1 MMKAISLSK
10 ASKNSSSAQ
19 SKKTLQERELTHSL
33 FFMSVLALAFFSP
46 YAQAQSLTVLYE
58 FTGSPDGAG
67 SYARLVQD
75 STGNLYGTT
84 PIGGTNNGTVF
95 EVSSQGNET
104 LLHTFRGNRDGF
116 LPGAG
121 LVIDASGKL
130 YGTTVYGGTHNLG
143 TVFELN
149 KAGTKIVLFAF
160 SGPDGANPWAD
171 LVRDAA
177 GNLYGTTAAG
187 GSGNCNNGSG
197 CGTVFLISANG
208 TETVLH
214 SFAGGVADGQT
225 PFAGLLRDADGNL
238 YGTTNAGGTAGF
250 GTVFELSA
258 TGTETIL
265 HNFAG
270 YLTDGMYPQAGL
282 VRDKAGDLFGTT
294 LEGGA
299 YGYGTVFKLNKTG
312 KEKLLYSFGSTGTD
326 GKNPGAGLVRDTAG
340 NLYGT
345 TEAGGGTGCNGNGCG
360 TVFEL
365 TKARVEKVLYSFD
378 TANAGAVPFAALI
391 LDAAGDLYGTTSNG
405 GAGFGTVFKITP

>member
-1 MMKAISLSK
+1 MNAVSLSR
-10 ASKNSSSAQ
+10 ASKDSSSAQ
-19 SKKTLQERELTHSL
+19 SKKTIQQRELTHSL
-33 FFMSVLALAFFSP
+33 AFMFALALALFCS

-58 FTGSPDGAG
+58 FKGSPDGAG
-67 SYARLVQD
+67 SYARLVRD
-75 STGNLYGTT
+75 SAGNLYGTT
-84 PIGGTNNGTVF
+84 PVGGTNNGTVF
-95 EVSSQGNET
+95 EVRSQGNET
-104 LLHTFRGNRDGF
+104 LLHTFKGKRDGF

-143 TVFELN
+143 TVFKLN
-149 KAGTKIVLFAF
+149 KSGTKTVLFAF

-177 GNLYGTTAAG
+177 GNLYGTTTTG

-197 CGTVFLISANG
+197 CGTVFMISADG

-214 SFAGGVADGQT
+214 SFAGGTADGQT

-270 YLTDGMYPQAGL
+270 YPTDGLYPQAVL
-282 VRDKAGDLFGTT
+282 VRDRSGDLYGTT

-299 YGYGTVFKLNKTG
+299 YGYGTVFKLKKTG
-312 KEKLLYSFGSTGTD
+312 KEKLLYSFGRGTD
-326 GKNPGAGLVRDTAG
+326 GHNPAAGLVRDNAG

-345 TEAGGGTGCNGNGCG
+345 TQSGGGTGCNGNGCG

-365 TKARVEKVLYSFD
+365 TKTGIEKVLYSFD
-378 TANAGAVPFAALI
+378 TANQGAVPFAALI
-391 LDAAGDLYGTTSNG
+391 LDATGNLYGTTSNG
-405 GAGFGTVFKITP
+405 GAGYGTVFKITP

>member
-1 MMKAISLSK
+1 MKAVLLSK
-10 ASKNSSSAQ
+10 ASKNCGSAQ

-33 FFMSVLALAFFSP
+33 VFMFVLALALFSP

-95 EVSSQGNET
+95 EVSSQGTET
-104 LLHTFRGNRDGF
+104 LLHTFSGKRDGF
-116 LPGAG
+116 GPGAG
-121 LVIDASGKL
+121 LVIDASGNL
-130 YGTTVYGGTHNLG
+130 YGTTTYGGTHNFG
-143 TVFELN
+143 TVFKLN
-149 KAGTKIVLFAF
+149 KAGKKTVLYNF
-160 SGPDGANPWAD
+160 SGAPDGANPWTD

-177 GNLYGTTAAG
+177 GNLYGTTTAG
-187 GSGNCNNGSG
+187 GSGNCNGGSG
-197 CGTVFLISANG
+197 CGTVFMVSANG
-208 TETVLH
+208 TEKVVH

-225 PFAGLLRDADGNL
+225 PFAGLLRDAAGNL
-238 YGTTNAGGTAGF
+238 YGTTYGGGTAGY

-258 TGTETIL
+258 TGMETIL

-270 YLTDGMYPQAGL
+270 YPTDGQSPEAVL
-282 VRDKAGDLFGTT
+282 VRDAAGNLYGTT

-299 YGYGTVFKLNKTG
+299 HAYGTVFKLSKTG
-312 KEKLLYSFGSTGTD
+312 KEKLLYSFGTGTD
-326 GKNPGAGLVRDTAG
+326 GKNPAAGLVRDTAG

-345 TEAGGGTGCNGNGCG
+345 TQAGGGTGCNGNGCG